1 MDTYKYHGMYLQKK
15 SADILSF
22 CISFITISSYL
33 LAFIFVTLTTS
44 PPHFVQVGS
53 FGPSIGQMWLPPEKG
68 DTLKIVRTYYHDVRF
83 FKKIPKKLN

>member
-1 MDTYKYHGMYLQKK
+1 MARNGCKTAIYQ
-15 SADILSF
+15 STFFAAP
-22 CISFITISSYL
+22 SSYL

-68 DTLKIVRTYYHDVRF
+68 DTLKIVSIIMLDF
-83 FKKIPKKLN
+83 FLDFQ